1 METTGNAGGAHNLI
15 TNSSNLSFEELIKK
29 MGRGLVVTELMGQ
42 GLNIV
47 TGDYS
52 RGVAGFWVEEGTIV
66 HPVEEITIAGNMK
79 DMLLNITDIGNDT
92 YKNGSQYIGSVFIDE
107 MTIASGK

>member
-1 METTGNAGGAHNLI
+1 METTCNAGGAHNLI

-47 TGDYS
+47 TGDY
-52 RGVAGFWVEEGTIV
+52 
-66 HPVEEITIAGNMK
+66 
-79 DMLLNITDIGNDT
+79 
-92 YKNGSQYIGSVFIDE
+92 
-107 MTIASGK
+107 